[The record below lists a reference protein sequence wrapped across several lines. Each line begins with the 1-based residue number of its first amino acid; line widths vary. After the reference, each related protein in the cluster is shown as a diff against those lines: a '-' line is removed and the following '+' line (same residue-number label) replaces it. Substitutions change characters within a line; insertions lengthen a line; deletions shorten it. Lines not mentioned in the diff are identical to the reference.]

1 MSQNLNVVTHFFVQK
16 CTHWDVVIVCCE
28 KDQKLFQDELTNTY
42 FCGNCQI
49 LVNMKNE
56 KYDEIGKEASFTT
69 ESISR
74 SSANGNSRASNS
86 A

>member
-1 MSQNLNVVTHFFVQK
+1 MHSLG
-16 CTHWDVVIVCCE
+16 CCYTLLW
-28 KDQKLFQDELTNTY
+28 KGSKLFQDGGTY
-42 FCGNCQI
+42 TSFCGNWQI

-56 KYDEIGKEASFTT
+56 KYDEIGKETSFTT

-74 SSANGNSRASNS
+74 PSANGNSRASNS